1 MEAATNHAYR
11 ALVDERIHQ
20 LLANRRWYRANLW
33 AQWSDLRRED
43 DAELRALLKIA
54 RAARK
59 MGAAVP
65 DPIDRY
71 KAARIGEIAFE
82 DDFNIEGQPEFNGS
96 FR

>member
-1 MEAATNHAYR
+1 
-11 ALVDERIHQ
+11 
-20 LLANRRWYRANLW
+20 
-33 AQWSDLRRED
+33 
-43 DAELRALLKIA
+43 
-54 RAARK
+54 